1 MRRGSTDD
9 LVFTI
14 PYLVHC
20 CSTFTKLAAGRAVEA
35 ETGGVGLLR
44 NTVVQSNQEHREA
57 GMQDLTETGIT
68 AAVLQQMADTPD
80 PRLRE
85 IMAAAVKH
93 LHAFARE
100 VSLTPEEWLYGIKF
114 MTEVGQACTPFR
126 QEFILLSDTLGLSRM
141 VNILH
146 DGRAETVGT
155 ETSLLGPFYR
165 NDSPRL
171 RLGDSIAKEPG
182 AASGGREIGLFGTV
196 RDEAGV
202 PVADATVEVWQTD
215 PDGAY
220 DLQAA
225 DPTAM
230 DWRAQFRTDEAGRY
244 WFRATLPLGY
254 TIPLDGPVGRMIG
267 AQRRHGCRPA
277 HTHFLIGAPGYREL
291 VTAIYYGQD
300 PYIDSDTVFGV
311 SQSLIV
317 EPQPDVPGSPFPAL
331 HSVRFDFT
339 LARAAKGDETSR
351 VGADPSTLAG
361 SGQPAGVGAREAAR
375 GA

>member
-1 MRRGSTDD
+1 MED
-9 LVFTI
+9 LN
-14 PYLVHC
+14 
-20 CSTFTKLAAGRAVEA
+20 
-35 ETGGVGLLR
+35 ET
-44 NTVVQSNQEHREA
+44 TV
-57 GMQDLTETGIT
+57 TE
-68 AAVLQQMADTPD
+68 AVLQQMADTPD

-100 VSLTPEEWLYGIKF
+100 VSLKPEEWLYGIKF
-114 MTEVGQACTPFR
+114 MTEIGQACTPYR

-171 RLGDSIAKEPG
+171 ALGDSITRDADRE
-182 AASGGREIGLFGTV
+182 EIGLFGTV
-196 RDEAGV
+196 RDEAGEPV
-202 PVADATVEVWQTD
+202 PDAMVEVWQTD

-230 DWRAQFRTDEAGRY
+230 NWRAQFRTDRQGRY

-254 TIPLDGPVGRMIG
+254 MIPMDGPVGSMIT

-291 VTAIYYGQD
+291 VTAIYYGYDQ
-300 PYIDSDTVFGV
+300 YIDTDTVFGV

-317 EPQPDVPGSPFPAL
+317 DPKPNVPGAPFPGL
-331 HSVRFDFT
+331 RCIEFDFT
-339 LARAAKGDETSR
+339 LARAVAGDENSR
-351 VGADPSTLAG
+351 VGADPSSLM
-361 SGQPAGVGAREAAR
+361 AAE
-375 GA
+375 